1 MAFQDHM
8 LVWNHAALKVLDVR
22 HAVIRPGDGLYG
34 YQLPAN
40 VFLYSACGR
49 AQLVLDELE
58 YAADKCFVCHAG
70 KGTFLDI
77 VHVTETFEYYMVYYS
92 ATITLPCRRELLRL
106 YKDDNPFQLQYGF
119 APQYP
124 IPLFL
129 RIEQMM
135 REWQRGGQLD
145 KFHVKALFHQFVYEL
160 MKQLQTQ
167 GGTATKPNVAAQAIR
182 YIDER
187 YAEPVTL
194 HSLASLFQC
203 SVRQL
208 QRLFKAR
215 LQLGPMEYL
224 MQVRMQN
231 AKAMLRQTDAPLQHI
246 AESVG
251 YSDGYYFSRMFKKYV
266 GVSPLLYREQAQ
278 PKEHRR
284 LNPSR
289 LSRFPIGSGRLRMYS
304 RIDDEN
310 HYQYKDGGVPPMYK
324 NIKAMPTVGLMLC
337 LLLLLSACSA
347 APANQAGP
355 GSGGTN
361 QAASQSAPGADSKQA
376 IKPDSSVTI
385 KHMYSRIDDEN
396 HYQYKD
402 GGVPPMYKNIKAMP
416 TVGLMLCLLLL
427 LSACSAAPA
436 NQAGPGSGGTN
447 QAASQS
453 APGADSKQAIK
464 PDSSVTIK
472 HMKGELTLE
481 RRPEKIAVLDS
492 QFVDQL
498 IALNEQPAGSV
509 ITTADKTPFPEYLN
523 GKLKDD
529 MKLLGTK
536 DEPNLEAV
544 IAMAPDF
551 IICTQ
556 FQEKMYDS
564 LAKIAPTILMD
575 RNEDWRDSLV
585 TIGKIVGKEKE
596 AEKVLNDY
604 NEKTAKLKA
613 ELTAKMGGQTVALIR
628 PRDNN
633 IRIHTTAHRTAA
645 ILYKDLGLTPPKQ
658 LVNDK
663 ETSSMIS
670 LESLTELNAD
680 HYFYLTDDLF
690 QKLSEQIQ
698 STAVWKN
705 LNAVK
710 QNHVYPVNATLWI
723 GYYGPIAMNLVV
735 DQIAEALL
743 KGT

>member
-49 AQLVLDELE
+49 AHLVLDELE

-92 ATITLPCRRELLRL
+92 ATMTLPCRRELLRL
-106 YKDDNPFQLQYGF
+106 YKEDNPFQLQYGF

-145 KFHVKALFHQFVYEL
+145 KLHVKALFHQFVYEL

-187 YAEPVTL
+187 YAEQVTL

-385 KHMYSRIDDEN
+385 KHM
-396 HYQYKD
+396 
-402 GGVPPMYKNIKAMP
+402 
-416 TVGLMLCLLLL
+416 
-427 LSACSAAPA
+427 
-436 NQAGPGSGGTN
+436 
-447 QAASQS
+447 
-453 APGADSKQAIK
+453 
-464 PDSSVTIK
+464 
-472 HMKGELTLE
+472 KGELTLE

-564 LAKIAPTILMD
+564 LAKIAPTIMMD

>member
-92 ATITLPCRRELLRL
+92 ATMTLPCRRELLRL

-385 KHMYSRIDDEN
+385 KHM
-396 HYQYKD
+396 
-402 GGVPPMYKNIKAMP
+402 
-416 TVGLMLCLLLL
+416 
-427 LSACSAAPA
+427 
-436 NQAGPGSGGTN
+436 
-447 QAASQS
+447 
-453 APGADSKQAIK
+453 
-464 PDSSVTIK
+464 
-472 HMKGELTLE
+472 KGELTLE

-564 LAKIAPTILMD
+564 LAKIAPTIMMD

>member
-8 LVWNHAALKVLDVR
+8 LLWNHAALKVLDVR
-22 HAVIRPGDGLYG
+22 YAVIRPGDRLHG

-49 AQLVLDELE
+49 AQLALDELE

-92 ATITLPCRRELLRL
+92 ATMTLPCRRELLRL

-145 KFHVKALFHQFVYEL
+145 KFHVKALFYQFVYEL
-160 MKQLQTQ
+160 MKQLQSQ
-167 GGTATKPNVAAQAIR
+167 GGTATKPNVVAQAIR
-182 YIDER
+182 YIDEH

-203 SVRQL
+203 NVRQL

-215 LQLGPMEYL
+215 LQLGPIDYL

-278 PKEHRR
+278 PQEHRR

-324 NIKAMPTVGLMLC
+324 NIIMKPTVGLMLC
-337 LLLLLSACSA
+337 LLLLSACSA
-347 APANQAGP
+347 APANQAGS

-361 QAASQSAPGADSKQA
+361 QVASQPASGTDSKQA
-376 IKPDSSVTI
+376 LKP
-385 KHMYSRIDDEN
+385 N
-396 HYQYKD
+396 
-402 GGVPPMYKNIKAMP
+402 
-416 TVGLMLCLLLL
+416 
-427 LSACSAAPA
+427 
-436 NQAGPGSGGTN
+436 
-447 QAASQS
+447 
-453 APGADSKQAIK
+453 
-464 PDSSVTIK
+464 SSVTIK

-481 RRPEKIAVLDS
+481 RRPEKIAVLDT

-544 IAMAPDF
+544 IAMDPDF

-564 LAKIAPTILMD
+564 LAKIAPTVMMD

-585 TIGKIVGKEKE
+585 TIGKILGKEKE
-596 AEKVLNDY
+596 AQKVLSDY

-680 HYFYLTDDLF
+680 HYFYLTDDQF

-743 KGT
+743 TGK